1 MGLERKGGTEDGENM
16 VVRPFISALLR
27 NAKTKGL
34 TTVAVRC
41 REKGQSSMNY
51 PAGSCGVSKTRYEQ
65 ALRNM
70 TQRDLMGGDER
81 PSPSGCFSIFASIF
95 NLTIQ

>member
-1 MGLERKGGTEDGENM
+1 MVTENM

-51 PAGSCGVSKTRYEQ
+51 PAASCGVSKTIRYDASFGEY
-65 ALRNM
+65 AP
-70 TQRDLMGGDER
+70 ER
-81 PSPSGCFSIFASIF
+81 F
-95 NLTIQ
+95 NGW